1 MPDPATF
8 HDADL
13 PLAGCHA
20 VVTGGGRGIGAAIA
34 RELARLGAAVTVM
47 GRGMADLRAVAE
59 ELASQPG
66 TRARAVACDVTDA
79 ESVARAFAEAVE
91 AQGAVGVLVNNAGAS
106 VAAPFAATDRAT
118 WDGMLAVN
126 LTGAYLCTQA
136 VLPAMLQAG
145 RGRVVNVAST
155 AGLRGYSHTA
165 AYCAAKHGLIGLT
178 RALAVETARKGITVN
193 AVCPGYTDTDMAQ
206 GAIDNLIAAGRTPD
220 EARMLLLRGIPRGVL
235 TQPHEVAAAVGWL
248 CSPAAQAVTG
258 VALPIAGGEVT

>member
-1 MPDPATF
+1 VADPSPF

-34 RELARLGAAVTVM
+34 RELARLGASVTVI
-47 GRGMADLRAVAE
+47 GRGMDDLRAVAAE
-59 ELASQPG
+59 IAG
-66 TRARAVACDVTDA
+66 VTRTPAQAVACDVTDA
-79 ESVARAFAEAVE
+79 ESVARAFAEAVA
-91 AQGAVGVLVNNAGAS
+91 AQGAIEVLVNNAGAS
-106 VAAPFAATDRAT
+106 VAAPFTATDRAM

-136 VLPAMLQAG
+136 VLPGMLAAG
-145 RGRVVNVAST
+145 RGRIVNVAST

-165 AYCAAKHGLIGLT
+165 AYCAAKHGLVGLT
-178 RALAVETARKGITVN
+178 RALAVETARRGVTVN

-220 EARMLLLRGIPRGVL
+220 EARALLLRGIPRGVL
-235 TQPHEVAAAVGWL
+235 TQPAEVASAVGWL
-248 CSPAAQAVTG
+248 CSPAASAVTG